1 VLRGRVGEDQRL
13 AVGDCGGEQVD
24 QPLFDIGRARQ
35 SNALYRDV
43 QDVRRDLCAEGPS
56 RCA

>member
-1 VLRGRVGEDQRL
+1 VRINAWQSAIV
-13 AVGDCGGEQVD
+13 AAEQVD